1 MNNTKKR
8 TLVSVIA
15 LVATAVLLT
24 GIHLATIQEAS
35 ATAAVKC
42 KAKGESTLN
51 CQSNEQQATI
61 TQEQTVSGNNS
72 SASATGSISQTAS
85 NSVP

>member
-15 LVATAVLLT
+15 LVAAAVLLT

-35 ATAAVKC
+35 AAVKC

-51 CQSNEQQATI
+51 CQSNEQQATL

-72 SASATGSISQTAS
+72 SASATGSISQSAS
-85 NSVP
+85 NSVQ

>member
-15 LVATAVLLT
+15 LVAEAVLLT

-35 ATAAVKC
+35 GFGAVKC
-42 KAKGESTLN
+42 KAKER
-51 CQSNEQQATI
+51 
-61 TQEQTVSGNNS
+61 
-72 SASATGSISQTAS
+72 
-85 NSVP
+85 VPLIAKQ